1 MSNNNVGSI
10 NLIVGGMY
18 YSLLLSDV
26 EAHPNCYFARAIKDV
41 WNESNDPIVIN
52 RDGVLFQ
59 HIYGYIYLSRNGLPF
74 IVKGSLSLLV
84 SVRREA
90 DYYNFPELVALY
102 DTSCT
107 EALQVWSR
115 AQPLTEWCGP
125 YKISSPTESV
135 TELDRLVLTEV
146 YPACQSGTL
155 EVTRWNEG
163 ISQALNLVKIKAGWR
178 RIKFTSSCT
187 NNMFKVDTYDISRRL
202 LDDLRDSLPT
212 LPGVKS
218 VVLDWHV
225 FAIDEHGY
233 ARSNPIGA
241 HCTNRIGTIIYIL
254 NSPYTGGVIT
264 VSRNG
269 ISKSI
274 TKPGEYI
281 MYSSDYARDISTVTS
296 GTLVF
301 AKFNIVRE
309 DKGDESSWCIL
320 HTSELVPYSTLPS
333 KSALIQAVGKELC
346 NPEGGNNV
354 STNGV
359 VLCLSK
365 LYPIVEF
372 DPSGPY
378 LETDPDVLTDRDAVL
393 YEYLKDDF
401 AVTLVTVSVQR
412 NSGDSKGCILGP
424 ALPTT
429 SAAATTKIIAPFHNF
444 QESFM
449 VCNKADN
456 NSKQHVTLYTALYV
470 TTN

>member
-41 WNESNDPIVIN
+41 WNNSNDPIVIN

-59 HIYGYIYLSRNGLPF
+59 HIYGYMYNCRNDIPF
-74 IVKGSLSLLV
+74 VVKGSLSLLV

-90 DYYNFPELVALY
+90 DYYNFTGLVALY
-102 DTSCT
+102 DKASTQ
-107 EALQVWSR
+107 ALQVWSR
-115 AQPLTEWCGP
+115 AQPLTEWCKP
-125 YKISSPTESV
+125 YKVSSPTESA
-135 TELDRLVLTEV
+135 TELDQLVLTEV
-146 YPACQSGTL
+146 YPACQAGTL
-155 EVTRWNEG
+155 EVTPWNEG
-163 ISQALNLVKIKAGWR
+163 IYQALDLVKIKAGWCEVTR
-178 RIKFTSSCT
+178 TSNGT
-187 NNMFKVDTYDISRRL
+187 NNMFEVDTYDMNQRILGS
-202 LDDLRDSLPT
+202 LRSSLPT

-218 VVLDWHV
+218 VVLDGNV
-225 FAIDEHGY
+225 FAIDAQGY

-241 HCTNRIGTIIYIL
+241 HCTNRMGTIVYIL
-254 NSPYTGGVIT
+254 NSTYTGGVIT

-269 ISKSI
+269 VSKSI
-274 TKPGEYI
+274 SKPGEYL

-301 AKFNIVRE
+301 AKFSIVRK
-309 DKGDESSWCIL
+309 DQGDGSSFCML
-320 HTSELVPYSTLPS
+320 YTSKLVPYDTLPS
-333 KSALIQAVGKELC
+333 KNALVQAVHKELY
-346 NPEGGNNV
+346 NTDGGNSV

-359 VLCLSK
+359 VICLFK
-365 LYPIVEF
+365 LYSIVEF

-393 YEYLKDDF
+393 YEYLKDSF
-401 AVTLVTVSVQR
+401 AVTLVTVCVQR
-412 NSGDSKGCILGP
+412 NGGESKGCILGP

-429 SAAATTKIIAPFHNF
+429 SATPTTKIIAPFHNF

-449 VCNKADN
+449 
-456 NSKQHVTLYTALYV
+456 
-470 TTN
+470 

>member
-10 NLIVGGMY
+10 TLIVGGMF

-41 WNESNDPIVIN
+41 WNNNSNDPIVIN

-59 HIYGYIYLSRNGLPF
+59 HIYGYMYNCRNDIPF
-74 IVKGSLSLLV
+74 VVKGSLSLLV
-84 SVRREA
+84 NVRREA
-90 DYYNFPELVALY
+90 DYYNFPRLVALY
-102 DTSCT
+102 DKASTQ
-107 EALQVWSR
+107 ALQVWSR
-115 AQPLTEWCGP
+115 AQSLTEWCKA
-125 YKISSPTESV
+125 YKISSSTESA
-135 TELDRLVLTEV
+135 TELDQLVLTEV
-146 YPACQSGTL
+146 YPACQAGTL
-155 EVTRWNEG
+155 EVTPWNEG
-163 ISQALNLVKIKAGWR
+163 ISQALDLVKIKAGWCEVTR
-178 RIKFTSSCT
+178 TSNGT
-187 NNMFKVDTYDISRRL
+187 NNMFEVDTYDISRGL
-202 LDDLRDSLPT
+202 LDDLRYSLPT

-218 VVLDWHV
+218 VVLDGHV
-225 FAIDEHGY
+225 FAIDAQGY

-241 HCTNRIGTIIYIL
+241 HCNNRIGTIVLIL

-301 AKFNIVRE
+301 AKFNIMRK
-309 DKGDESSWCIL
+309 DKGDDSSWCML
-320 HTSELVPYSTLPS
+320 QRSKLVPYDTLPS
-333 KSALIQAVGKELC
+333 KNALLQAVQNELC
-346 NPEGGNNV
+346 NPEGDKKV

-378 LETDPDVLTDRDAVL
+378 LETDPDALTDRDAVL
-393 YEYLKDDF
+393 YEYLKDNF
-401 AVTLVTVSVQR
+401 AVTLVTVCVQR
-412 NSGDSKGCILGP
+412 NGGDSKGCILGP
-424 ALPTT
+424 TLHT
-429 SAAATTKIIAPFHNF
+429 ATTKIIAPFHNF

-456 NSKQHVTLYTALYV
+456 DSKHYVTLYTALYI
-470 TTN
+470 TTK